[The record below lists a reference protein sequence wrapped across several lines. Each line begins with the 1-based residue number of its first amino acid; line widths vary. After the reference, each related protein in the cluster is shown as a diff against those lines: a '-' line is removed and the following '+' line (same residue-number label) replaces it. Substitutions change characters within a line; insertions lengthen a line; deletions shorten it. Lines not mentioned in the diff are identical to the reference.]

1 MKVKICGM
9 FFKENIKEIAELNPD
24 FMGFIFY
31 AKSKRCV
38 GNDFSFEMIK
48 DVPKTINKVAVFV
61 NESIEKVLKIHKS
74 FDFDFVQLHGEE
86 SGDYCKEIKQS
97 NIKIIKAFQID
108 EKLDFS
114 NLKEYESSCEYF
126 LFDTKSDN
134 YGGSGRSFNWQLLLN
149 YKLQTPF
156 FISGGLG
163 LQNIVQILEFKH
175 PKFEVIDFNS
185 HIEDDN
191 YIKNIEKTIELL
203 LKIKN
208 NE

>member
-1 MKVKICGM
+1 M
-9 FFKENIKEIAELNPD
+9 FFLDNIYKISALNPD

-31 AKSKRCV
+31 PKSKRYV

-61 NESIEKVLKIHKS
+61 NESIEKVLKIHES

-86 SGDYCKEIKQS
+86 SVDYCKEIKQS

-185 HIEDDN
+185 QIEDDN
-191 YIKNIEKTIELL
+191 YIKNIEKTTELL

>member
-9 FFKENIKEIAELNPD
+9 FFLDNIYKISALNPD

-31 AKSKRCV
+31 PKSKRYV

-61 NESIEKVLKIHKS
+61 NESIEKVLKIHES

-86 SGDYCKEIKQS
+86 SVDYCKEIKQS

-185 HIEDDN
+185 QIEDDN
-191 YIKNIEKTIELL
+191 YIKNIEKTTELL